1 MKIKHKYPC
10 KEYLNTQ
17 KTPVY
22 IELQGKKFVL
32 PVSYNG
38 NKEDFV
44 NDLFGTKEIEEEYHN
59 KNKKTKYIE
68 IQGNNKEEK
77 YKIAIP
83 LNWAKIQ
90 LEQHIINRMMDQ
102 AILKYN
108 SSVRIAK
115 MLSKTAQ
122 KSSTDSL
129 ISLDSNK
136 IDKQVNEIIKFFEE
150 KTRIVVHKI
159 NKGGSEIFETG
170 IRNAANYGARGLSM
184 ALALP
189 FILGATVSYKNPK
202 ISKPLTKIARFI
214 LHKNIWKK
222 DLIDKS
228 KSQETAKKINKLA
241 DIICDKLTLLIGG
254 ITSQVANKSRE
265 ISQKKIPETQQT
277 LNENKKQ
284 IPIIAAALGC
294 LSGGGGGVGGGTSTK
309 DPSTTSITTT
319 SSNTEQTFTPI
330 KYTITD
336 RQSFYDAFDASSPL
350 IHRALLATEWFS
362 GDGYSDNNNP
372 DKNTIGPGLYW
383 FPNINEFKA
392 DGTIDIDNI
401 NWKNVEW
408 ISAKKFMKNHPN
420 FKINYED
427 AKFVSEQWYKTRE
440 GGRIIKTMA
449 KYLQDCELTSNEI
462 AAIASVYYNDEASGR
477 KLCEFV
483 QNNYNNKIAC
493 AQFISSL
500 QPKNSSYNEGIQKRH
515 IHEAL
520 YFLNHNNYC
529 SKVLDFNVYSG
540 INSYGRFKVISA
552 ATYLKPE
559 EYNGFLS
566 ELKNEKLGAE
576 TDQLIKKMSDFA
588 PESGVN
594 FTTISLREF
603 IRDNAPN
610 SAEELINVKNHTETN
625 NTILFR
631 QFPKEKTKT

>member
-77 YKIAIP
+77 YKIAVP

-90 LEQHIINRMMDQ
+90 LDQHIINRMMDQ

-115 MLSKTAQ
+115 MLSKTAP

-136 IDKQVNEIIKFFEE
+136 IDKQVNEIIKFFGE
-150 KTRIVVHKI
+150 KTRKVVHKI
-159 NKGGSEIFETG
+159 NKGGSQVVEPS

-189 FILGATVSYKNPK
+189 FILGATVSHKNPK

-228 KSQETAKKINKLA
+228 KSQETAKKINILA
-241 DIICDKLTLLIGG
+241 DIICDKLTLLIER
-254 ITSQVANKSRE
+254 ITSRFANNSRE
-265 ISQKKIPETQQT
+265 ISQKKIPATQQT

-284 IPIIAAALGC
+284 ITIIAAALGC
-294 LSGGGGGVGGGTSTK
+294 LSGGGGGVGRGTSTK
-309 DPSTTSITTT
+309 DPSTTPITTT
-319 SSNTEQTFTPI
+319 LSNTEQTFTPI

-336 RQSFYDAFDASSPL
+336 RQSFYDAFDASLPL

-362 GDGYSDNNNP
+362 GDGYSDNDNSN
-372 DKNTIGPGLYW
+372 KNTIGQGLYW
-383 FPNINEFKA
+383 FPNINKFKA

-408 ISAKKFMKNHPN
+408 IKTSEYMEKHPN

-440 GGRIIKTMA
+440 GGRIIRRMA
-449 KYLQDCELTSNEI
+449 YLLNGCELTSNEI
-462 AAIASVYYNDEASGR
+462 AAIASVYYNDERSGSE
-477 KLCEFV
+477 LCKFV
-483 QNNYNNKIAC
+483 KEHYENKIDC
-493 AQFISSL
+493 AQFISEL
-500 QPKNSSYNEGIQKRH
+500 TPGDLSYSVGIQKRH

-529 SKVLDFNVYSG
+529 SKVLDFNVSSG
-540 INSYGRFKVISA
+540 INSEGCFSVISA
-552 ATYLKPE
+552 ATYLEPE

-576 TDQLIKKMSDFA
+576 TDKLIKKMSDFA
-588 PESGVN
+588 PESGIN

-610 SAEELINVKNHTETN
+610 SAEELINVEKHTETN

-631 QFPKEKTKT
+631 PFSEKTKT

>member
-44 NDLFGTKEIEEEYHN
+44 NDLFGTKEIEEEYP
-59 KNKKTKYIE
+59 KNKKTNYIE

-77 YKIAIP
+77 YKIAVP
-83 LNWAKIQ
+83 LNWAKIR
-90 LEQHIINRMMDQ
+90 LDQHIINRMMDQ

-115 MLSKTAQ
+115 MHSKTAQ

-159 NKGGSEIFETG
+159 NKGGSKIVEPS

-189 FILGATVSYKNPK
+189 FILGATVSHKNTK
-202 ISKPLTKIARFI
+202 ISPPLAKIARFI
-214 LHKNIWKK
+214 LHKNIWQK

-228 KSQETAKKINKLA
+228 KSQETAEKINKLA
-241 DIICDKLTLLIGG
+241 DTICDKLTFLIGS
-254 ITSQVANKSRE
+254 ITSQVAIKTRKSALKNAATTKNSVKEREKEIKLTTAVTALCLGGPVANSPTPNK
-265 ISQKKIPETQQT
+265 
-277 LNENKKQ
+277 
-284 IPIIAAALGC
+284 A
-294 LSGGGGGVGGGTSTK
+294 
-309 DPSTTSITTT
+309 PSTTPITTT
-319 SSNTEQTFTPI
+319 LSNTEQTFTPI

-336 RQSFYDAFDASSPL
+336 RQSFYDAFDASLPL

-362 GDGYSDNNNP
+362 GDGYSDNGNSN
-372 DKNTIGPGLYW
+372 KNTIGQGLYW
-383 FPNINEFKA
+383 FPNINKFKA

-408 ISAKKFMKNHPN
+408 IKTSEYMEKHPN

-427 AKFVSEQWYKTRE
+427 AKFVSEQWYKTRD
-440 GGRIIKTMA
+440 GGRIINRMA
-449 KYLQDCELTSNEI
+449 HLLTGCELTPNEI
-462 AAIASVYYNDEASGR
+462 AAIASVYYNDEFSG
-477 KLCEFV
+477 KELCKFV
-483 QNNYNNKIAC
+483 KKNYKNKIAC
-493 AQFISSL
+493 AQRISSL
-500 QPKNSSYNEGIQKRH
+500 LPKNSSYNEGIQKRH

-529 SKVLDFNVYSG
+529 SKVLDFNVSSG
-540 INSYGRFKVISA
+540 INSNGRFSVISA
-552 ATYLKPE
+552 ATYLEPE
-559 EYNGFLS
+559 EYKGFLS
-566 ELKNEKLGAE
+566 ELENEKLGAE

-588 PESGVN
+588 QESGAR

-610 SAEELINVKNHTETN
+610 STEKLTNVYGIDQPKNTYTPLLAH
-625 NTILFR
+625 LK
-631 QFPKEKTKT
+631 QPQH